1 MPVYSFDGVRPQVST
16 SAYVHPDAVLIGHV
30 VLGPESSVWPGAV
43 LRGDDGRIEVG
54 ARTSVQDDTVVH
66 TTEEWPTLI
75 GDECVVG
82 HNAHLEGCT
91 VENRG
96 LVGSMS
102 VVLNRAH
109 VKAGSVVGAGA
120 LVPEG
125 LDVPERSMVLGVPGR
140 VKRLPDQSQNEWID
154 YGVGVYLDFARRY
167 PEAMSRVDL
176 DDCRRH

>member
-1 MPVYSFDGVRPQVST
+1 MPVYSFDGVRPQVSAG
-16 SAYVHPDAVLIGHV
+16 AYVHPDAVLIGHV

-43 LRGDDGRIEVG
+43 LRGDHGRIEVG
-54 ARTSVQDDTVVH
+54 ARTSVQDGTVVH
-66 TTEEWPTLI
+66 TTEEWPTLVAE
-75 GDECVVG
+75 ECVVG

-91 VENRG
+91 VEDRC

-109 VKAGSVVGAGA
+109 VGTGSVVGAGA
-120 LVPEG
+120 VVPEG

-140 VKRLPDQSQNEWID
+140 VKPLPDQSQNDWID

-167 PEAMSRVDL
+167 PDAMSRVDL
-176 DDCRRH
+176 ADCRVQ

>member
-1 MPVYSFDGVRPQVST
+1 MPVYSFDGVQPQVSA
-16 SAYVHPDAVLIGHV
+16 SAYVHPDAVLIGNV

-43 LRGDDGRIEVG
+43 LRGDHGRIKVG
-54 ARTSVQDDTVVH
+54 ARTSVQDGTVVH
-66 TTEEWPTLI
+66 TTEEWPTTI

-91 VENRG
+91 VENRC

-102 VVLNRAH
+102 VVLNRVH
-109 VKAGSVVGAGA
+109 VGASSVVGAGA
-120 LVPEG
+120 VVPEG

-140 VKRLPDQSQNEWID
+140 VKPLPDQSQNDWID

-167 PEAMSRVDL
+167 PDAMSRVDL
-176 DDCRRH
+176 DDCRVR